1 MSNEKTAADKAGV
14 DKTSRL
20 NVSQMQKKPVAR
32 VPAGVPC
39 LRCQHEIDSY
49 VFTKFN
55 PLPYGTP
62 SGNVMLEC
70 PKCGHLEFLSQNS
83 PLLHRLKANPVAV
96 GDGD

>member
-1 MSNEKTAADKAGV
+1 MSVEKVRMEKA
-14 DKTSRL
+14 SRPSP
-20 NVSQMQKKPVAR
+20 SQVAKKPAAS
-32 VPAGVPC
+32 VPTGVPC
-39 LRCQHEIDSY
+39 LRCKHEIDSY
-49 VFTKFN
+49 VFTKFTF
-55 PLPYGTP
+55 LPYGTP

>member
-1 MSNEKTAADKAGV
+1 MSEGKNIRPGF
-14 DKTSRL
+14 
-20 NVSQMQKKPVAR
+20 SQAEKKPVAR
-32 VPAGVPC
+32 ALSGIQC

-49 VFTKFN
+49 VFTKLTF
-55 PLPYGTP
+55 LPYGTQ

-83 PLLHRLKANPVAV
+83 PLLQRLKANPVAV

>member
-1 MSNEKTAADKAGV
+1 MSTEKTAIEKTAE
-14 DKTSRL
+14 KTSRANL
-20 NVSQMQKKPVAR
+20 SQMQKKPAAR
-32 VPAGVPC
+32 VPAAVQC

-83 PLLHRLKANPVAV
+83 PLLHRMKANPVAV

>member
-1 MSNEKTAADKAGV
+1 MSVEKPAAEKASAE
-14 DKTSRL
+14 KASRSSP
-20 NVSQMQKKPVAR
+20 VQMQKKPAAR
-32 VPAGVPC
+32 VPGGVEC
-39 LRCQHEIDSY
+39 LRCHHEITCY
-49 VFTKFN
+49 AFTKFN

-70 PKCGHLEFLSQNS
+70 AKCGHLEFLSQNS